1 MSSKYIIA
9 IDLGT
14 TAEKCVIYD
23 EEGNVIAEALEEIEA
38 FYPEP
43 GAAEIRAMDFFT
55 HACSIIKK
63 CILNFKIDVKKIAVI
78 SIDSLMG
85 GILGIDRNYN
95 PVTYYDTAMN
105 SRGAEE
111 NKYLYE
117 KFGDFSLEA
126 SGSYSIYG
134 HKILYWKKRNEY
146 KDIYKFIHPTALVA
160 GKLAGLSG
168 DDAFIDQS
176 FLSFSAFSDL
186 KNSTWSEEI
195 CSKLELDINKLPKV
209 IKSTD
214 IIGETTDKIKDL
226 TGLPKGIP
234 VCAGCGDVVAGLVG
248 AGILNPGQ
256 LMDVSG
262 TANIL
267 CVNIK
272 DLKYHPNFSA
282 IKSPISDNY
291 YLMISHVLGGR
302 TLKWFTDEFYSELKE
317 KCLKQGKNV
326 YQSLDEMAGK
336 VPVGCGGLVAVDD
349 LQGRFFPP
357 YPNMRGLFIGHTW
370 AHKKIYFYRAILESI
385 AYDYMMAKEIL
396 KKMDSEIKFDKIIAI
411 GSGSNSKEW
420 LKIKADSLQAKFQTF
435 FRSDLSS
442 LGAAVIGGYAIGLIK
457 DIEQYLRKLLKVKT
471 IIEPDV
477 NEYIKYW
484 KYYEVYKSLIT
495 GMNKFYDKLV

>member
-1 MSSKYIIA
+1 MSAKYIIA

-14 TAEKCVIYD
+14 TAEKCVFYD
-23 EEGNVIAEALEEIEA
+23 EEGNVVAEASEEIKA
-38 FYPEP
+38 YYPEP
-43 GAAEIRAMDFFT
+43 GAAEIKAMDFFNHT
-55 HACSIIKK
+55 CSIIKK
-63 CILNFKIDVKKIAVI
+63 CISNFKIDTKKIAVI

-85 GILGIDRNYN
+85 GILGIDKNYN

-111 NKYLYE
+111 NRYLYE
-117 KFGDFSLEA
+117 RFGDLSLQH

-168 DDAFIDQS
+168 EEAFIDQS
-176 FLSFSAFSDL
+176 FLSFSALSDL
-186 KNSTWSEEI
+186 KNSTWSEEL
-195 CSKLELDINKLPKV
+195 CSKLELDINKLPRV
-209 IKSTD
+209 LKSAE
-214 IIGETTDKIKDL
+214 IIGETTDEIKDL

-234 VCAGCGDVVAGLVG
+234 ICAGCGDVTAGLVG
-248 AGILNPGQ
+248 AGILMPGQ
-256 LMDVSG
+256 IMDVSG

-267 CVNIK
+267 CVSIK
-272 DLKYHPNFSA
+272 DFKYHPNFSV

-317 KCLKQGKNV
+317 ECVKQNINV
-326 YQSLDEMAGK
+326 YKILDERAGQ
-336 VPVGCGGLVAVDD
+336 VSAGCGGLVAIDD

-370 AHKKIYFYRAILESI
+370 GHKKIDFYRAILESI

-396 KKMDSEIKFDKIIAI
+396 EKMEPEIKFEKVTAI

-420 LKIKADSLQAKFQTF
+420 LKIKADALQTKFQTL

-442 LGAAVIGGYAIGLIK
+442 LGAAVIGAYSIGLIK
-457 DIEQYLRKLLKVKT
+457 DIEGYLRKLLAVKNVFVP
-471 IIEPDV
+471 EEK
-477 NEYIKYW
+477 EYLKYK
-484 KYYEVYKSLIT
+484 KYYETYKNLIT
-495 GMNKFYDKLV
+495 GMNKFYDNIV